1 MKLSPLFSNGM
12 VLLREQ
18 ELKLFGQTSPN
29 SNVTLSF
36 LSQTYHTFSDASGNF
51 TIMLP
56 KMPAGGPYEMTIIG
70 DETIT
75 IQDIYFGDVYL
86 LSGQSNMV
94 LPISRTINKN
104 KLNWQ
109 ADSLFINNNA
119 DEICHAN
126 EKHIRFFTV
135 PKQYQFDAPADDLE
149 EGIWLSVTPET
160 ILPMSAVGYYFAKEI
175 HDRYD
180 VPVGLIEA
188 AVGGAPIEAFISE
201 ETLHQFGRYDSNI
214 KQNKQK
220 EYVDSV
226 INVDNNRIQHWLET
240 LDNIDLGL
248 KQPEWYQPEYQEED
262 FTSYIVPELFRDNTL
277 GAIRGSFWFRKTFT
291 MEEDYLKEDAIL
303 YLGSIIDSDLTY
315 LNGEL
320 VGRTE
325 YQYPPRCYPIPTGL
339 LKKGINTLV
348 IRVISS
354 THEGGFVPDK
364 PYGIRYGSKF
374 IDLSGTWQ
382 FRIGATC
389 ETLSPQ
395 TFFNYMP
402 TSLYQ
407 GMIYPLRNY
416 AIKGILFYQ
425 GESNDSH
432 PEKYEELFRAMIKD
446 WRTLF
451 NNQNLPFLYVQLANF
466 GDHKRFNTGTN
477 WAYLREAQRHILN
490 IPNTAMAVTLDIGE
504 YNDLHP
510 QNKQAVG
517 KRLALA
523 ARAIL
528 YGEDITYQGPIISD
542 YSYIHLE
549 GKSYIDLIFSSAENG
564 LFIMGDQIQSLELSM
579 DGSIWEETNAS
590 IVDNK
595 LRIPITTKCPQF
607 VRYAF
612 ENNPEGANLYNT
624 EGLPASSFLL
634 SLQVTS

>member
-12 VLLREQ
+12 VLLREKEQ
-18 ELKLFGQTSPN
+18 KLFGQTAPN
-29 SNVTLSF
+29 SNVTINF
-36 LSQTYHTFSDASGNF
+36 LSQTYHTFSDTSGNF
-51 TIMLP
+51 TITLP
-56 KMPAGGPYEMTIIG
+56 KMSAGGPYEMSIIG
-70 DETIT
+70 DEIIT

-94 LPISRTINKN
+94 LPISRTLNKN
-104 KLNWQ
+104 KINWQ
-109 ADSLFINNNA
+109 ANSLIRSNNA
-119 DEICHAN
+119 DEIHRVN
-126 EKHIRFFTV
+126 EKFIRYFTV

-180 VPVGLIEA
+180 IPIGLIEA

-201 ETLHQFGRYDSNI
+201 ETLRQFGRYDSII

-226 INVDNNRIQHWLET
+226 INADNDRMQHWYQA

-248 KQPEWYQPEYQEED
+248 KQQEWYQPEYQEEG
-262 FTSYIVPELFRDNTL
+262 FTSRVVPELFRDNTI

-291 MEEDYLKEDAIL
+291 MEEDYLGEDAIL
-303 YLGSIIDSDLTY
+303 YLGSIIDSDQAY
-315 LNGEL
+315 LNGKL
-320 VGRTE
+320 IGRTE
-325 YQYPPRCYPIPTGL
+325 YQYPPRCYPIPAGL
-339 LKKGINTLV
+339 LKNGVNALV
-348 IRVISS
+348 VRVISS
-354 THEGGFVPDK
+354 THDGGFVPDK

-374 IDLSGTWQ
+374 IDLSGNWQ

-389 ETLSPQ
+389 ETLQSQ
-395 TFFNYMP
+395 SFFNYMP

-416 AIKGILFYQ
+416 AIKGVLFYQ

-432 PEKYEELFRAMIKD
+432 PEWYEELFRAMIKD

-451 NNQNLPFLYVQLANF
+451 DNQSLPFLYVQLANF

-490 IPNTAMAVTLDIGE
+490 VPNTAMAVTLDIGE

-528 YGEDITYQGPIISD
+528 YEEDITYQGPIISD
-542 YSYIHLE
+542 YNFILIEDRPYLE
-549 GKSYIDLIFSSAENG
+549 LIFSSAENG
-564 LFIMGDQIQSLELSM
+564 LLIMGDQIQTLELST
-579 DGSIWEETNAS
+579 DGLTWEVAKAS
-590 IVDNK
+590 INDSK
-595 LRIPITTKCPQF
+595 LLIPVTTKWPQF

-612 ENNPEGANLYNT
+612 ANNPEGANLYNT

-634 SLQVTS
+634 SLQATS

>member
-18 ELKLFGQTSPN
+18 EQKIFGQTSPHR
-29 SNVTLSF
+29 NVTLTF

-51 TIMLP
+51 TIKLP

-109 ADSLFINNNA
+109 SNSLFNNCNP
-119 DEICHAN
+119 DEICYAN
-126 EKHIRFFTV
+126 EKHIRYFTV

-180 VPVGLIEA
+180 IPIGLIEA
-188 AVGGAPIEAFISE
+188 AVGGAPIETFLSE
-201 ETLHQFGRYDSNI
+201 ETLHQFGRYDSII

-226 INVDNNRIQHWLET
+226 INADNDRIQHWYQA

-248 KQPEWYQPEYQEED
+248 KQPEWYQPEYQEEG
-262 FTSYIVPELFRDNTL
+262 FTTRVVPELFSDNTI

-291 MEEDYLKEDAIL
+291 MEEDYPREDAIL
-303 YLGSIIDSDLTY
+303 YIGSIIDSDQAY
-315 LNGEL
+315 LNGTL

-325 YQYPPRCYPIPTGL
+325 YQYPPRCYPIPAGL

-348 IRVISS
+348 VRVISS
-354 THEGGFVPDK
+354 TNDGGFVPDK

-389 ETLSPQ
+389 ETLQSQ

-402 TSLYQ
+402 ASLYQ

-416 AIKGILFYQ
+416 GIKGVLFYQ

-432 PEKYEELFRAMIKD
+432 PELYEELFRAMIKD

-451 NNQNLPFLYVQLANF
+451 DNENLPFLYVQLANF
-466 GDHKRFNTGTN
+466 GNHKRFNTGTN
-477 WAYLREAQRHILN
+477 WAYLREAQRN
-490 IPNTAMAVTLDIGE
+490 IMNVPNTSMAVTLDVGE

-528 YGEDITYQGPIISD
+528 YEEDITYQGPVISGYNFNLSED
-542 YSYIHLE
+542 KTYL
-549 GKSYIDLIFSSAENG
+549 DLVFSSAENG
-564 LFIMGDQIQSLELSM
+564 LLIMGDQIQTLELSI
-579 DGSIWEETNAS
+579 DGSTWVEANAS

-595 LRIPITTKCPQF
+595 LRIPITTKRPQF

-612 ENNPEGANLYNT
+612 ENNPEGANLYNI

-634 SLQVTS
+634 TLQTSS